1 MNPVVAVI
9 GAGAMG
15 CGVGQRLNERG
26 LKVVTALAGRS
37 EASVQRARAASM
49 VSVAD
54 QQIADADI
62 ILSIVPPGEAV
73 AVAQRFAPLLK
84 GKGAVYVDCNAVSP
98 ETAVAIGKIIAAS
111 GCAYVDIGII
121 GGPPRP
127 DGYGPGL
134 YACGPQALRLAALTA
149 HGLDLRVLD
158 GPIGAASALKM
169 SYAGITKGFTA
180 VGAAMMLAASRA
192 GAADALYQELAV
204 SQPALLAWLTRQMP
218 GMYGKAYRWVA
229 EMEEIAQFARAHA
242 PTDEIYQGVARFY
255 DSMAQDFAGSQK
267 HTATLTAFVKGSV
280 RSAAE

>member
-9 GAGAMG
+9 GAGTMG
-15 CGVGQRLNERG
+15 SGVGQRLVGRG

-37 EASVQRARAASM
+37 EASAQRARAAGM

-54 QQIADADI
+54 DQIVDADI
-62 ILSIVPPGEAV
+62 ILSIVPPGDAV

-84 GKGAVYVDCNAVSP
+84 GKAALYVDCNAVSP
-98 ETAVAIGKIIAAS
+98 ETAIAIGKIIAAS
-111 GCAYVDIGII
+111 GCAYADIGII

-127 DGYGPGL
+127 DGYGPAL
-134 YACGPQALRLAALTA
+134 YACGPPASRLAPLTA
-149 HGLDLRVLD
+149 HGLDVRVLD

-192 GAADALYQELAV
+192 GAADALYQELAA
-204 SQPALLAWLTRQMP
+204 SQPALLAWLSRQMP

-242 PTDEIYQGVARFY
+242 PTAEIYQGVAHFY
-255 DSMAQDFAGSQK
+255 DGVAQDFASPK
-267 HTATLTAFVKGSV
+267 KDTATLTAFVKGPV

>member
-9 GAGAMG
+9 GAGTMG
-15 CGVGQRLNERG
+15 SGVGRRLVERG
-26 LKVVTALAGRS
+26 LKVVTVLAGRS
-37 EASVQRARAASM
+37 EVSAQRARAAGM
-49 VSVAD
+49 ISVAD
-54 QQIADADI
+54 EQIADADI
-62 ILSIVPPGEAV
+62 ILSIVPPGDAE

-84 GKGAVYVDCNAVSP
+84 GKAAVYVDCNAVSP
-98 ETAVAIGKIIAAS
+98 ETAIGIGKIIAAS

-127 DGYGPGL
+127 DGYGPAL
-134 YACGPQALRLAALTA
+134 YACGPQASHLAPLAA

-192 GAADALYQELAV
+192 GTADALYQELAA
-204 SQPALLAWLTRQMP
+204 SQPALLAWLSRQMP
-218 GMYGKAYRWVA
+218 GMYGKAYRWIA
-229 EMEEIAQFARAHA
+229 EMDEIAQFARAHA
-242 PTDEIYQGVARFY
+242 PTAEIYQGIARFY
-255 DSMAQDFAGSQK
+255 DGMAQDFAGPKK
-267 HTATLTAFVKGSV
+267 HTAALTAFVKGPM